1 MFFGP
6 LLVADG
12 HGRLRRAARK
22 WRQFALQRGAYF
34 GTFSDVRMIVASMAL
49 LASIPA
55 IFAQEQEG
63 KLVDRILKPNMS
75 LVNSAQNKQFCTAGA
90 SVAKRAP
97 SRSFDTTSKSLAKP
111 FAGEHAFSAGQF
123 TARPFQAGNKAANIS
138 TRSELTKTEI
148 VYVASAAD
156 STRVAPENGNSVA
169 ATPFAGSRPFLGR
182 GKSQKALSARD
193 TPLTIEQVRELLNKN
208 K

>member
-1 MFFGP
+1 
-6 LLVADG
+6 
-12 HGRLRRAARK
+12 
-22 WRQFALQRGAYF
+22 
-34 GTFSDVRMIVASMAL
+34 MIIASMAL
-49 LASIPA
+49 LAITSA
-55 IFAQEQEG
+55 TFAQEQEG

-75 LVNSAQNKQFCTAGA
+75 LVNSAQNKQFRTDGV

-97 SRSFDTTSKSLAKP
+97 SRSFNTGNKSLAKP
-111 FAGEHAFSAGQF
+111 FAGERAFSPQQF
-123 TARPFQAGNKAANIS
+123 TARPFQAGDRTANVS
-138 TRSELTKTEI
+138 NRSAPIKTDI

-156 STRVAPENGNSVA
+156 STRVAPENGHSLA
-169 ATPFAGSRPFLGR
+169 ATPFAGDRPFLGR